1 MDYFL
6 LIASISL
13 IVQIVTLSIVISG
26 YILKRKMQFRNHGT
40 LMLVAIIMQ
49 FFSFLLIMGPAFV
62 SLAENG
68 LMQRPIWV
76 STISIVHASLGGIVL
91 TIGIWIVSSWHLQT
105 SIERCIKKK
114 WIMRYLIVA
123 WISALILGIMLY
135 TILYWIP

>member
-26 YILKRKMQFRNHGT
+26 YILKRKMQFRKHGT

-49 FFSFLLIMGPAFV
+49 FTSFLLIMGPAFV

-68 LMQRPIWV
+68 LIQKPILV
-76 STISIVHASLGGIVL
+76 STVTIVHASLGGVVL
-91 TIGIWIVSSWHLQT
+91 AIGIWIAASWHLRT
-105 SIERCIKKK
+105 SIEPCIKKK
-114 WIMRYLIVA
+114 WIMRYLIIA
-123 WISALILGIMLY
+123 WISALILGITLY
-135 TILYWIP
+135 ALLYWIA

>member
-49 FFSFLLIMGPAFV
+49 FISFLLIMGPAFV
-62 SLAENG
+62 SLVENG
-68 LMQRPIWV
+68 LIQKPIWV
-76 STISIVHASLGGIVL
+76 STVTIVHAILGGAVL
-91 TIGIWIVSSWHLQT
+91 AIGIWIAASWHLKT
-105 SIERCIKKK
+105 SIEPCIKKK
-114 WIMRYLIVA
+114 WIMRYLIIA
-123 WISALILGIMLY
+123 WISALILGITLY
-135 TILYWIP
+135 TLLYWIV

>member
-49 FFSFLLIMGPAFV
+49 FISFLLIMGPAFW

-68 LMQRPIWV
+68 LIQKPIWV
-76 STISIVHASLGGIVL
+76 STVTIVHAGLGGVAL
-91 TIGIWIVSSWHLQT
+91 AIGIWIAASWHLKT
-105 SIERCIKKK
+105 SIEPCIKKK
-114 WIMRYLIVA
+114 WIMRYLIIA
-123 WISALILGIMLY
+123 WISALILGIILY
-135 TILYWIP
+135 TLLYWIV

>member
-1 MDYFL
+1 MDYFQ
-6 LIASISL
+6 LIATISL

-49 FFSFLLIMGPAFV
+49 FISFLLIMGPAFV

-68 LMQRPIWV
+68 LIQKPILV
-76 STISIVHASLGGIVL
+76 STVTIVHASLGGVVL
-91 TIGIWIVSSWHLQT
+91 AIGIWIAASWHLRT
-105 SIERCIKKK
+105 SIEPCIKKK

-123 WISALILGIMLY
+123 WISALILGITLY
-135 TILYWIP
+135 TLLYLIP